1 MLIETKRLMLR
12 CFSEGDFADLQEI
25 LGDAQCM
32 EYLEP
37 PYAPER
43 TRAFLNRFCIA
54 QKGALAAV
62 EKESGKVIG
71 YILFH
76 ALEETV
82 YEIGWVFNR
91 AFWRR
96 GYAYEAGSSLIQYAF
111 SSLPVRKI
119 CAETIDAVR
128 SAGLMKKLGMRLEE
142 IQYGQAKNAQGQR
155 ADLYRYCLTKEEIG
169 T

>member
-1 MLIETKRLMLR
+1 MLIETERLMLR
-12 CFSEGDFADLQEI
+12 YFSDGDFDDLQEI
-25 LGDAQCM
+25 LGDARCM

-37 PYAPER
+37 PYAPEK
-43 TRAFLNRFCIA
+43 TKAFLNRFCIA

-76 ALEETV
+76 VLEEAV

-96 GYAYEAGSSLIQYAF
+96 GYAYEACSSLIQYAF

-119 CAETIDAVR
+119 CAETIDAVK
-128 SAGLMKKLGMRLEE
+128 SVGLMKKLGMRLEE
-142 IQYGQAKNAQGQR
+142 TQYGQAKNVQGQR
-155 ADLYRYCLTKEEIG
+155 TDLYLYCLTKEEI
-169 T
+169 